1 MNKILLTLSLIGLG
15 LVSNAQKSEKFFDV
29 ALAAKNSIIAPS
41 LSFEKNYGLGNK
53 KKFSIGWG
61 VRANAVFG
69 GAGNYITAPALLTS
83 GKRSLAALFTEYKN
97 DKLDTL
103 DLKKTGIIA
112 FNSKIVLQYRFKKS
126 DVGFNIDVFGVTFGG
141 NQSGI
146 FRASESK
153 SLNKTTQTVKPAP
166 FNLLL
171 ISDSD
176 RGSLNSELYYRYWIK
191 KNAAL
196 RVGLSFQFVEYKA
209 NKILTYENDR
219 YRIKLLM
226 PFIAY
231 SFNPFK

>member
-1 MNKILLTLSLIGLG
+1 MNKILLTIGLIGLG
-15 LVSNAQKSEKFFDV
+15 LVSYAQKSEKSFDI
-29 ALAAKNSIIAPS
+29 ALAAKNAIFAPS
-41 LSFEKNYGLGNK
+41 LSFEKNYGLGSK

-83 GKRSLAALFTEYKN
+83 GKRSLVAFFTEYKN

-103 DLKKTGIIA
+103 DLKKTGIVA

-126 DVGFNIDVFGVTFGG
+126 DLGFNIDVFGVTFGG

-146 FRASESK
+146 FRASDSK
-153 SLNKTTQTVKPAP
+153 SLNKTQQTAKPAP

-209 NKILTYENDR
+209 SKILTYENDR
-219 YRIKLLM
+219 YRIKPLM